1 MASAAVSPT
10 GSGSPCPLLTSPA
23 EGHADDPKQQHA
35 IDDKNYD
42 AHQDCGDAGPGR
54 TLLIPAPAGFVRF
67 VAELGEEV
75 TQVVLP
81 EPTPPD
87 PGPDRGSRRRARH
100 PHPSAAL
107 PLTFFRDA
115 PARAAALRH
124 RAAPGGTTPRPL
136 AARLI
141 SPPDKPGITPH
152 RSRPTGAAD
161 SNECDTLPERMGR
174 VSHSLVSPGH
184 SRHR

>member
-87 PGPDRGSRRRARH
+87 PGRIAEV
-100 PHPSAAL
+100 
-107 PLTFFRDA
+107 
-115 PARAAALRH
+115 AAAHGIHIL
-124 RAAPGGTTPRPL
+124 
-136 AARLI
+136 
-141 SPPDKPGITPH
+141 PPP
-152 RSRPTGAAD
+152 
-161 SNECDTLPERMGR
+161 CL
-174 VSHSLVSPGH
+174 
-184 SRHR
+184 